1 MQHFTRRLF
10 LGDSLAALMLAGAVF
25 PQPSKA
31 ARMTLPIGLQ
41 LFSLDPELKADFEGT
56 LQKVRQIGYTDVELV
71 GYYGRTAIEL
81 KAALQRAGLRCE
93 SIHLRP
99 NQSHPGL
106 GSLAEEPDRHLSIC
120 RELGLKYVVLP
131 GPWMPERVARR
142 IPPGKLSLQTFVEAV
157 STMTEADWNASATL
171 VSDCAARARRAGLQV
186 LYHNGNLEFITAGG
200 MTGFDRL
207 LRQLDPDL
215 VKLEFDCGW
224 ATVAGQDPVKILEAQ
239 RGRVVFA
246 HIKDMSVTPVNTSMK
261 INPAE
266 LGAGVVDWKAL
277 VGAMQRCGVQ
287 RAFVEQES
295 PLVRPAL
302 ESAAAN
308 YRFLESLKI

>member
-1 MQHFTRRLF
+1 MQHLTRRLF
-10 LGDSLAALMLAGAVF
+10 LGDSLAALMLAGAAI
-25 PQPSKA
+25 PQRSEA
-31 ARMTLPIGLQ
+31 AVMTLPIGLQ

-56 LQKVRQIGYTDVELV
+56 LHKVRQIGYTDVEIV
-71 GYYGRTAIEL
+71 GYYGRAAIEL

-106 GSLAEEPDRHLSIC
+106 GSLADDPDKHLSIC
-120 RELGLKYVVLP
+120 RDLGLQYVVLP
-131 GPWMPERVARR
+131 GPWLPERVAKQ
-142 IPPGKLSLQTFVEAV
+142 IPADKLSLQAFVAAAA
-157 STMTEADWNASATL
+157 SMTDADWNASAAL
-171 VSDCAARARRAGLQV
+171 VNSCAARARRVGLQV
-186 LYHNGNLEFITAGG
+186 LYHNGNLEFVSSGG
-200 MTGFDRL
+200 ATGFDRL
-207 LRQLDPDL
+207 LHLMDPNL

-224 ATVAGQDPVKILEAQ
+224 AAVAGQDPVKILEAQ

-246 HIKDMSVTPVNTSMK
+246 HIKDMTATAVNTSMK
-261 INPAE
+261 INPSE
-266 LGAGVVDWKAL
+266 LGAGVVDWTSLIGAL
-277 VGAMQRCGVQ
+277 QRCGVR

-308 YRFLESLKI
+308 YRFLQSLEI